1 MANAIKIGDL
11 ANTIADTLSDYTEEV
26 AEGVKVAV
34 DETMKELVADT
45 KKDAPERSGRYKKAI
60 ASKVRYESE
69 YEKRL
74 VWYAKKPY
82 FALSHLLEKGHAKR
96 NGGRVKAFP
105 HIAKNEE
112 KAKVAFEERVKEVIR
127 NAGK

>member
-11 ANTIADTLSDYTEEV
+11 ANVIADTLSDYTEEV
-26 AEGVKVAV
+26 AEGVKAAA
-34 DETMKELVADT
+34 DETMEELVANT
-45 KKDAPERSGRYKKAI
+45 KNDAPKRSGRYKKAI
-60 ASKVRYESE
+60 ASRVSFENNF
-69 YEKRL
+69 EKR
-74 VWYAKKPY
+74 VTWYVKKPY
-82 FALSHLLEKGHAKR
+82 YALSHLLEKGHAKR

>member
-1 MANAIKIGDL
+1 MANPIKIDDL
-11 ANTIADTLSDYTEEV
+11 AKAISDTLSDYTEEV
-26 AEGVKVAV
+26 AEGVKGAV
-34 DETMKELVADT
+34 DETVEELVEST
-45 KKDAPERSGRYKKAI
+45 KRDAPKRSGRYKKAI
-60 ASKVRYESE
+60 ASKVRYEDNF
-69 YEKRL
+69 EKRAT
-74 VWYAKKPY
+74 WYVKKPY
-82 FALSHLLEKGHAKR
+82 HAITHLLEKGHAKR

>member
-1 MANAIKIGDL
+1 MANPIKVDEI
-11 ANTIADTLSDYTEEV
+11 ANEIANALSGYTVQV
-26 AEGVKVAV
+26 AEGVKVAA

-74 VWYAKKPY
+74 LWYVKKPY
-82 FALSHLLEKGHAKR
+82 HALTHLLERGHAKR
-96 NGGRVKAFP
+96 GGGRVKAYP
-105 HIAKNEE
+105 HIEKNREN
-112 KAKVAFEERVKEVIR
+112 AATRFTERTKEVIR

>member
-1 MANAIKIGDL
+1 MANPIKIDDL
-11 ANTIADTLSDYTEEV
+11 AKAISDTLSDYTEEV
-26 AEGVKVAV
+26 AEGVKGAV
-34 DETMKELVADT
+34 DETVEELVEST
-45 KKDAPERSGRYKKAI
+45 KRDAPKRSGRYKKAI
-60 ASKVRYESE
+60 ASRVSFENNF
-69 YEKRL
+69 EKR
-74 VWYAKKPY
+74 VTWYVKKPY
-82 FALSHLLEKGHAKR
+82 HAITHLLEKGHAKR

>member
-1 MANAIKIGDL
+1 MANAIKIGEIANEI
-11 ANTIADTLSDYTEEV
+11 ANTLSGYTVQVAD
-26 AEGVKVAV
+26 GVKAAV

-74 VWYAKKPY
+74 VWYVKKPY

-96 NGGRVKAFP
+96 GGGRVKAYP
-105 HIAKNEE
+105 HIEKNRENAATRFTE
-112 KAKVAFEERVKEVIR
+112 HVKEVIR

>member
-1 MANAIKIGDL
+1 MANAIKIADL
-11 ANTIADTLSDYTEEV
+11 ADEIANTLSDYTVNV

-60 ASKVRYESE
+60 ASKVRFEDN
-69 YEKRL
+69 YEKR
-74 VWYAKKPY
+74 VTWYVKKPY
-82 FALSHLLEKGHAKR
+82 YALSHLLEKGHAKR

>member
-11 ANTIADTLSDYTEEV
+11 ANVIADTLSDYTEEV

-34 DETMKELVADT
+34 DETTKELVVDT
-45 KKDAPERSGRYKKAI
+45 KKDAPERSKRYKKAI
-60 ASKVRYESE
+60 ASKVRFEDN
-69 YEKRL
+69 YEKR
-74 VWYAKKPY
+74 VTWYVKKPY
-82 FALSHLLEKGHAKR
+82 YALSHLLEKGHAKR
-96 NGGRVKAFP
+96 NGGRVKAYP